1 MCACYGLTVHSARL
15 LQASTRSPSALS
27 GRFSVPR
34 LALPT
39 CESPTAAAAGGLTRS
54 TRRALTGTP
63 GGVRSPS
70 PYGSPTRRSGTCDSG
85 EQPALAEL
93 STLASALGESLVA
106 ADLPAIV
113 AHKRRAD
120 MQAAEAEEDGVPQ
133 GEGRQERRGTDVLT
147 VLAWHVLLMCAL
159 LLRQPVSALPNAPNA
174 CTPPVPQLQT
184 CWSRRRGPQRRC
196 WKRTAS
202 WSQPARCA
210 AWTAA

>member
-1 MCACYGLTVHSARL
+1 M
-15 LQASTRSPSALS
+15 
-27 GRFSVPR
+27 PR

-70 PYGSPTRRSGTCDSG
+70 PYGSPTRRSGTCDSVD
-85 EQPALAEL
+85 QPALAEL

-120 MQAAEAEEDGVPQ
+120 MQAAEAEEDGVLQ
-133 GEGRQERRGTDVLT
+133 GE
-147 VLAWHVLLMCAL
+147 
-159 LLRQPVSALPNAPNA
+159 S
-174 CTPPVPQLQT
+174 
-184 CWSRRRGPQRRC
+184 
-196 WKRTAS
+196 
-202 WSQPARCA
+202 
-210 AWTAA
+210 